1 MKKIKLFIFML
12 LFSFLL
18 PVGEAG
24 AIFLLISPGAAAQGT
39 GEANVARVDDA
50 YASYYNPASLAF
62 QKKRSLAGMHVNW
75 LKSLVPDLYYEYLGF
90 SAPYGDIGGFGGHL
104 IFLSLGEQTATNEV
118 GDYLGSFS
126 SYMYALDLAYGTLL
140 TDNSSIGLGFKIY
153 HQKLADASVAGESG
167 EGKPYSTDFAFDIS
181 YLLKVKSKPKIIGYD
196 KVLINTV
203 DEIVDTTDA
212 VTNFD
217 TWEEIP
223 VYAEPKDKFNFGF
236 NIANIGPPISF
247 VDEDQADPA
256 PTNIRLGFFGNLYED
271 EFTRFNMMI
280 DMQKLL
286 VAKYPSMD
294 WDGDG
299 LIGGGP
305 GSDNYTNSSGQNE
318 ASYSDPWYKA
328 WATAWLDDWYYGGDI
343 DWDGDQRIGGWY
355 WVDGYTD
362 AVTNGQIDEG
372 ELIDS
377 SNQNEV
383 DACGDNCVGDASYS
397 NWDGSTAYKELGSD
411 DNRKLSDEFKEIILN
426 TGFEFWY
433 TENFV
438 LRAGY
443 IYDQEGDIK
452 APTFGAGLR
461 FGGYGFDF
469 GYTAGNKSHP
479 RSNSLFFSVSAEI

>member
-1 MKKIKLFIFML
+1 MKKLKLFLFICFMS
-12 LFSFLL
+12 SFAF

-24 AIFLLISPGAAAQGT
+24 AVFLLISPGAAAQGT

-62 QKKRSLAGMHVNW
+62 QTKRSIAGMHVNW
-75 LKSLVPDLYYEYLGF
+75 LKTLVPDLYYEYLGF
-90 SAPYGDIGGFGGHL
+90 SMPMGEIGGFGGHL
-104 IFLSLGEQTATNEV
+104 IFLSLGEQTATDE
-118 GDYLGSFS
+118 LGNYIGKFD
-126 SYMYALDLAYGTLL
+126 SYMGALNLSYGTKL
-140 TDNSSIGLGFKIY
+140 TDKSAIGLGFKVY
-153 HQKLADASVAGESG
+153 HQKLADATVASEGI
-167 EGKPYSTDFAFDIS
+167 EGKPFSTDFAFDVS
-181 YLLKVKSKPKIIGYD
+181 YLYK
-196 KVLINTV
+196 NQ
-203 DEIVDTTDA
+203 
-212 VTNFD
+212 
-217 TWEEIP
+217 
-223 VYAEPKDKFNFGF
+223 DKFNFGF

-247 VDEDQADPA
+247 VNEEQADPA

-271 EFTRFNMMI
+271 EFTRLNMMV

-305 GSDNYTNSSGQNE
+305 GSGIFENSSGQNE
-318 ASYSDPWYKA
+318 GGYYDPWYKA

-343 DWDGDQRIGGWY
+343 DWSNDQKIGGFY
-355 WVDGYTD
+355 WVDGY
-362 AVTNGQIDEG
+362 IDGAPDGEIDQN
-372 ELIDS
+372 ELIE
-377 SNQNEV
+377 SNTSAAE
-383 DACGDNCVGDASYS
+383 DCGEACTGEAAYSQWTGDAS
-397 NWDGSTAYKELGSD
+397 YKELGSGD
-411 DNRKLSDEFKEIILN
+411 GRSFSDEFKEVVLN

-433 TENFV
+433 TESFV

-469 GYTAGNKSHP
+469 GYTAGAKSHP
-479 RSNSLFFSVSAEI
+479 RSNSLFFSISAEI

>member
-1 MKKIKLFIFML
+1 MKNLKLFLFTFMMSSCV
-12 LFSFLL
+12 FS
-18 PVGEAG
+18 VGEAG

-62 QKKRSLAGMHVNW
+62 QTKRSMAGMHVNW
-75 LKSLVPDLYYEYLGF
+75 LKTLVPDLYYEYLGF
-90 SAPYGDIGGFGGHL
+90 SLPMGEIGGFGGHL

-126 SYMYALDLAYGTLL
+126 SYMYALDASYGTKL
-140 TDNSSIGLGFKIY
+140 TNKSAIGLGFKIY

-181 YLLKVKSKPKIIGYD
+181 YLYKLQSSS
-196 KVLINTV
+196 NS
-203 DEIVDTTDA
+203 
-212 VTNFD
+212 
-217 TWEEIP
+217 
-223 VYAEPKDKFNFGF
+223 DKFNFGF

-271 EFTRFNMMI
+271 EFTKVNMMV

-305 GSDNYTNSSGQNE
+305 GSGIFENSSGQNE
-318 ASYSDPWYKA
+318 GSYSDPWYKA

-343 DWDGDQRIGGWY
+343 DWSGDQRIGGFY

-362 AVTNGQIDEG
+362 GAPDGEIDEN
-372 ELIDS
+372 ELIE
-377 SNQNEV
+377 SNTV
-383 DACGDNCVGDASYS
+383 DAEACGQACTGDAAYS
-397 NWDGSTAYKELGSD
+397 DWDGSTSYKELGSG
-411 DNRKLSDEFKEIILN
+411 DNRSFSDELREVILN

-433 TENFV
+433 TDNFV

-469 GYTAGNKSHP
+469 GYTAGDKSHP
-479 RSNSLFFSVSAEI
+479 RSNSLFFSISAEI